1 MKKILFTLMMLFTLS
16 VSVMAD
22 DVPVTENAKKIENLN
37 QIALEKQA
45 AKYDFTVNYR
55 SIGRFLEMPI
65 DQLDVFKLCFDQF
78 KDDMFFAYNECS
90 EASRDRVV
98 KNILN
103 KNVKEMR
110 YILNKKQYKKYLF
123 IMNTTLR
130 NRGFEL

>member
-22 DVPVTENAKKIENLN
+22 DIPVAENTKTIETSHKIV
-37 QIALEKQA
+37 LETQA

-55 SIGRFLEMPI
+55 RLGCCLEMSI
-65 DQLDVFKLCFDQF
+65 DQLEDFKLFFDQF
-78 KDDMFFAYNECS
+78 KDNMLFAYNECS
-90 EASRDRVV
+90 EDSRDGVV
-98 KNILN
+98 KSIVR

-110 YILNKKQYKKYLF
+110 CILNEKQYKKYLLLL
-123 IMNTTLR
+123 NTTLR